1 MCEEFTNNS
10 FEDYFISLCDVFFPP
25 NPLLLQP
32 LKAHV
37 VKLVDT
43 SDLGSDAARY
53 GGSSPSMGTFLV
65 NKVRSI

>member
-1 MCEEFTNNS
+1 MCEGFTNNHLGI
-10 FEDYFISLCDVFFPP
+10 YLMPLKHVFFPS

-43 SDLGSDAARY
+43 SDLGSDAARC

-65 NKVRSI
+65 NKVYR